1 MIYAVLLLFFIREIP
16 LNRICLGIMVNIGF
30 FLSKCS
36 GESVTLIFSPT
47 TTNID
52 GEVFSY
58 SVQV

>member
-16 LNRICLGIMVNIGF
+16 LNWICLGIMVNIGF
-30 FLSKCS
+30 FLSKYS